1 MPINRISPER
11 TVRRWHTSGVRG
23 TQLRFIVF
31 TEAGTLRGSTHHRR
45 YWDLVEEAVFAEEMG
60 FYGWGTSEHH
70 FYAEM
75 AVAPAPEVLFTAVAM
90 RTNRIKLRYM
100 SRLVSA
106 IHPVLVA
113 EQTAATDIF
122 SNGRIELTVA
132 RGNTLLQLDAF
143 GVPLDETKGR
153 AEEALDLIVRALSD
167 QSFDHDGK
175 YWGKIPERELTPRC
189 VQEPHPRLYKIG
201 QTVDSIQDARRRGL
215 GMITCDMWL
224 GWDKLAEYLSAYR
237 DVPESEIVPVGRF
250 ITDSAAAMSITTRC
264 ASTNDEALEKAER
277 DLKMFATVI
286 IKDLYVQLAERS
298 PDGYGEFERLVELRD
313 RVDDMEW
320 LRTCGPTVMVGDPEH
335 IIRQVQRVKEL
346 GADEIVLRIDNAR
359 HDVIMETLENIGR
372 YVIPYFNNP
381 AGVLRSGPVGL
392 LPGDPRQPASYEDIA
407 KVVN

>member
-1 MPINRISPER
+1 
-11 TVRRWHTSGVRG
+11 
-23 TQLRFIVF
+23 
-31 TEAGTLRGSTHHRR
+31 
-45 YWDLVEEAVFAEEMG
+45 VEEAVFAEEMG
-60 FYGWGTSEHH
+60 FHGWGTSEHH
-70 FYAEM
+70 SYTEM
-75 AVAPAPEVLFTAVAM
+75 AVAPSPEVLFTAVAM

-113 EQTAATDIF
+113 EQTASTDIF
-122 SNGRIELTVA
+122 SNGRVELTVA

-167 QSFDHDGK
+167 PTFDHDGK
-175 YWGKIPERELTPRC
+175 YWGKIPERELTPRG

-224 GWDKLAEYLSAYR
+224 GWDKLAEYLAAY
-237 DVPESEIVPVGRF
+237 
-250 ITDSAAAMSITTRC
+250 
-264 ASTNDEALEKAER
+264 
-277 DLKMFATVI
+277 
-286 IKDLYVQLAERS
+286 
-298 PDGYGEFERLVELRD
+298 
-313 RVDDMEW
+313 
-320 LRTCGPTVMVGDPEH
+320 GDPEH
-335 IIRQVQRVKEL
+335 IIHQVQRVKEL
-346 GADEIVLRIDNAR
+346 GADEIVLRIDNAK

-392 LPGDPRQPASYEDIA
+392 LPGERQPTGVAGGHLGRPLDAAGPGRVRASRFPSQ
-407 KVVN
+407 